1 MATSMPIAAL
11 IQDSLALEPGELR
24 TAIPLRGPVEVT

>member
-11 IQDSLALEPGELR
+11 IQDSIALEPGELC
-24 TAIPLRGPVEVT
+24 TAISLRGPVEVK